1 MGAAIA
7 YRRSVG
13 ARISQK
19 PVQQFVHDS
28 RTDLLKYGPDWLF
41 IQVGSG
47 DPYRNRDVV
56 VNFSAVPVGCTFS
69 IAFTSKGQ
77 PDEGVSVYAVFDPNV
92 KCQVHLN
99 GTLIA
104 EYYEGN
110 YFQALS
116 PLVQYIDRGTYWKYG
131 DFYQAPSLTL
141 HPLPGQ
147 NTLTYTLLPAA
158 DNNGR
163 NFYFDGIGL
172 NLRGGPL
179 PVTP

>member
-1 MGAAIA
+1 MRGVLS

-13 ARISQK
+13 VSTIK
-19 PVQQFVHDS
+19 KLVQQFIHDS
-28 RTDLLKYGPDWLF
+28 RTDCIKYEPGWQF

-69 IAFTSKGQ
+69 FAFTSQGQ

-110 YFQALS
+110 YYQAFS
-116 PLVQYIDRGTYWKYG
+116 PLVHYIDRGTYWKYG
-131 DFYQAPSLTL
+131 DFYQAPSLTFR
-141 HPLPGQ
+141 PLPGR